1 MKFIDLEAQY
11 QRIKPKLDRSLAK
24 LFVRQDFILG
34 KDVDVLERRLA
45 EYAGVKHCVTCSNG
59 TDALSMALILKGY
72 GPGDAVFVP
81 DFTFFSTAEVVAQR
95 GAVPVLVDCRADSFN
110 MDPSALERAVKRVE
124 QEGKLVPRMI
134 IPVDLFGLCADYD
147 AIREIAAA
155 HHLAV
160 LEDGAQGFGAEYHG
174 RRACSLGDIAATSF
188 FPAKPLGC
196 YGDGGAV
203 FTDDDETAAR
213 LRSLRVHGKGKTKYE
228 NNSLGLNARLDT
240 IQAAVLNCK
249 LDLFEEEIALR
260 NRAASWYHELLCS
273 EVKKPEIPSG
283 YQSVWAQYTII
294 LPDYVNRAELQELLK
309 ASGIPTMVYYERP
322 LHLQKALAYLGG
334 KAGDFPV
341 SEYLSSH
348 VLSLPMHPYLKKED
362 VEAVARY
369 VNRFV
374 RSYQACEL

>member
-11 QRIKPKLDRSLAK
+11 QRIKPELDKSLAK

-34 KDVDVLERRLA
+34 KDVDVLESRLA

-59 TDALSMALILKGY
+59 TDALSRALILKGY

-110 MDPSALERAVKRVE
+110 MDPAALLRAVKRVE
-124 QEGKLVPRMI
+124 QEGKLVPRMV

-147 AIREIAAA
+147 AIREIADA

-203 FTDDDETAAR
+203 FTDDDETAVR

-260 NRAASWYHELLCS
+260 NRVASWYHELLCS
-273 EVKKPEIPSG
+273 EVKKPEISSG

-294 LPDYVNRAELQELLK
+294 LPDYVNRSELQELLK
-309 ASGIPTMVYYERP
+309 ASGVPTMVYYERP

-334 KAGDFPV
+334 KPGDFPV

-348 VLSLPMHPYLKKED
+348 VLSLPMHPYLKREE
-362 VEAVARY
+362 VETAARY

-374 RSYQACEL
+374 RSYQASEL

>member
-11 QRIKPKLDRSLAK
+11 QRIKPELDKSLAK

-110 MDPSALERAVKRVE
+110 MDPAALLRAVKRVE
-124 QEGKLVPRMI
+124 QEGKLVPRMV

-147 AIREIAAA
+147 AIREIADA

-260 NRAASWYHELLCS
+260 NRAAAWYHELLCS

-294 LPDYVNRAELQELLK
+294 LPDYVNRSELQELLK
-309 ASGIPTMVYYERP
+309 ASGVPTMVYYERP

-334 KAGDFPV
+334 KPGDFPV

-348 VLSLPMHPYLKKED
+348 VLSLPMHPYLKREE
-362 VEAVARY
+362 VETAARY

-374 RSYQACEL
+374 RSYQASEL